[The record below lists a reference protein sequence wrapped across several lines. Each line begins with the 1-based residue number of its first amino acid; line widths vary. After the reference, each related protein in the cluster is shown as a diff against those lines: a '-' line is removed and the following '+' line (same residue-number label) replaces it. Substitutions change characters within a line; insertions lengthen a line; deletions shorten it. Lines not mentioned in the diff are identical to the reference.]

1 MQSSEQ
7 PSTSS
12 SRSRSGPVQRTD
24 RPTYSYG
31 KESVLT
37 ILQELQSWVESWP
50 ESAIEM
56 DRGTYMFCCDLSDVA
71 NEAMGTTPESDE
83 ESDEGASMEVNATQT
98 MTQAVLDDMW
108 EENKKQRKIRV
119 LADSDDDDKVAVVL
133 SD

>member
-7 PSTSS
+7 QSISS

-37 ILQELQSWVESWP
+37 ILLELRSWVESWP

-71 NEAMGTTPESDE
+71 REAMAETMSD
-83 ESDEGASMEVNATQT
+83 DEASMEVNDTQT
-98 MTQAVLDDMW
+98 MTQAVLDEMW
-108 EENKKQRKIRV
+108 EENKKKKKIRV
-119 LADSDDDDKVAVVL
+119 LADSDDDDQVAVVL